1 MKYQNER
8 RSSFESMYE
17 YDIPNSRQSGYHKT
31 YLKMVGATIALTLIG
46 IIVFIEL
53 EKCGTFVK
61 PELGKFT
68 EQTLLSS
75 KNRQPVYQSGEAGR
89 GLPVKKLHKMPTKPI
104 YSNTQHEFRQ
114 KWSKTGNLIPSKRAE
129 LRQHL
134 NQILNLI
141 SDLKSSW
148 D

>member
-8 RSSFESMYE
+8 RRSIESMYE
-17 YDIPNSRQSGYHKT
+17 YDIPNSRESGYHKT
-31 YLKMVGATIALTLIG
+31 YLKMVGATIALTFIG

-53 EKCGTFVK
+53 EKSGTLVK

-68 EQTLLSS
+68 EKIPLSS
-75 KNRQPVYQSGEAGR
+75 NIRQPVVEPGVLRR
-89 GLPVKKLHKMPTKPI
+89 GQQFKKLQKMPPKPT
-104 YSNTQHEFRQ
+104 YSNTQQEFRQ
-114 KWSKTGNLIPSKRAE
+114 QWVQTGKSISSKRVE

-134 NQILNLI
+134 KQILNLI
-141 SDLKSSW
+141 SDLKSSF

>member
-8 RSSFESMYE
+8 RSSIESMYD
-17 YDIPNSRQSGYHKT
+17 YDMPNSRESGYHKT
-31 YLKMVGATIALTLIG
+31 YLKMVGATIALTFIG

-53 EKCGTFVK
+53 EKAGAFPK

-68 EQTLLSS
+68 DKTPMSS
-75 KNRQPVYQSGEAGR
+75 KINQPVFESEGLRRGR
-89 GLPVKKLHKMPTKPI
+89 QLKKLQKMPTKPI
-104 YSNTQHEFRQ
+104 YSNAQHGYRQ
-114 KWSKTGNLIPSKRAE
+114 RWVETGNSISFKEAE
-129 LRQHL
+129 LRQNL
-134 NQILNLI
+134 KQILNLF

>member
-8 RSSFESMYE
+8 RSSIETMYE
-17 YDIPNSRQSGYHKT
+17 YDMPNSRESGYHKT
-31 YLKMVGATIALTLIG
+31 YLKMVGATIALTFIG

-53 EKCGTFVK
+53 EKSGTFLK

-68 EQTLLSS
+68 AQSPMSS
-75 KNRQPVYQSGEAGR
+75 KNGQPLYQSVEAGR
-89 GLPVKKLHKMPTKPI
+89 GRPVKKLQKMPTKPT
-104 YSNTQHEFRQ
+104 YSNTQQEFRQ
-114 KWSKTGNLIPSKRAE
+114 QWVKTGNSIPSKRAE

-134 NQILNLI
+134 KQIFNLI

>member
-1 MKYQNER
+1 
-8 RSSFESMYE
+8 MYE
-17 YDIPNSRQSGYHKT
+17 YDMPNSRESGYHKT
-31 YLKMVGATIALTLIG
+31 YLKMVGATIALTFIG

-53 EKCGTFVK
+53 EKSGTFAK

-68 EQTLLSS
+68 S
-75 KNRQPVYQSGEAGR
+75 KNGQPIFQSVEAGR
-89 GLPVKKLHKMPTKPI
+89 GRPIKKLQKMPARPI
-104 YSNTQHEFRQ
+104 YSNTQNEFRQ
-114 KWSKTGNLIPSKRAE
+114 QWVKTGNSIPSKRAE

-134 NQILNLI
+134 KQILDLI

>member
-1 MKYQNER
+1 
-8 RSSFESMYE
+8 MYE
-17 YDIPNSRQSGYHKT
+17 YDMPDSRGSGYHKT
-31 YLKMVGATIALTLIG
+31 YLKMVGATIALTFIG

-53 EKCGTFVK
+53 EKSGTFVN
-61 PELGKFT
+61 PEFDKFT

-75 KNRQPVYQSGEAGR
+75 KNGQPIFQSVEAGR
-89 GLPVKKLHKMPTKPI
+89 GRPIKKLQKMPARPF
-104 YSNTQHEFRQ
+104 YSNTQHEFRKQ
-114 KWSKTGNLIPSKRAE
+114 WVKTGNSISSKRAE

-134 NQILNLI
+134 KQILNLI